1 MNASALVV
9 LFAAIGQVGGA
20 APAADPRSPAP
31 PAASA
36 APAAART
43 PAAAPAAGQGRSR
56 QLALDAVQLL
66 TDSLAPKADDEL
78 TGDPLSLTQA
88 LGQAIDPRNRAAVV
102 HAYWQLVAAT
112 ADYHNRRTEAHFL
125 AQLQAERGDSAAAAH
140 DPAAAAG
147 HPYQEAE
154 PPAEHQYQETD
165 PPFGNAAAAP
175 LQEGPPPA
183 EPEHA
188 AEPDPAAAPQ
198 HGEPEPADPAAAE
211 PASGEPRFSPP
222 ANNPSARRHQRNY
235 RAAPADGA
243 LEDPDRALL
252 AAALS
257 ASRARIQ
264 EALVVAVDAQH
275 QLAQYIRAPK
285 PVLASDAPHVGPYRT
300 EFRAVFA
307 GRPAPSEAWRLDRTL
322 PLRHRELLTRTAAV
336 IASEDAL
343 DSRLDSYRRG
353 ECPLAEV
360 LDALDLIVVERQGFV
375 GAVRRYND
383 DIGDYATLIA
393 PAGANEAS
401 LAALLIKPRTARI
414 PAGAPSATRPPA
426 GASVDADVV
435 VPEARHDGLEAGGVG
450 AASFNELIEPSGA
463 PAANPRSAP
472 AARPRRAAD
481 AAAAP
486 SAPRATAPPAA
497 RSAPARSNPAPAART
512 PAAAPPTPPA
522 AEPSADELQFDGPPD
537 VSIEPAAP
545 SETQPNNSHST
556 YRAKAS
562 ALDRTPAAEAAT
574 AAVLAE
580 TRLYADLAAEPDHRR
595 AQRLTARLA
604 GPAVA
609 TAADH
614 LAAGDAGVP
623 GADLLSFEPLSIEA
637 CLLAASEPR
646 TGANPNLTA
655 RRRDAVTSYWQ
666 CRQQAARVGICVE
679 RTHLLSALGPLV
691 LARRAA
697 SDGAA
702 NSLSWRAHTLAAQA
716 ECEQAITDLVVA
728 GWQLNV
734 ALAHP
739 LDRPWYTADN
749 APHAGRYL
757 TKFDELAPA
766 LTQSVAV
773 RQRADMIGQSYA
785 AVTARAEGVVE
796 ADRLRS
802 ALLADYAAG
811 RGSLAGVLHSLER
824 QTTDSLA
831 FLTDLTRY
839 NQAIADYALAV
850 VPIDLP
856 VATLAGALVM
866 KSDG

>member
-9 LFAAIGQVGGA
+9 LIAAVGQAGGA
-20 APAADPRSPAP
+20 APAVDRNSPAP
-31 PAASA
+31 PTAASA
-36 APAAART
+36 SRS
-43 PAAAPAAGQGRSR
+43 AAAPAASQGRSR

-78 TGDPLSLTQA
+78 AGDPLSLTQA
-88 LGQAIDPRNRAAVV
+88 LGAALQPGNRSAII
-102 HAYWQLVAAT
+102 HAYWQLVGAT

-125 AQLQAERGDSAAAAH
+125 AQLQAERGDSGAPPHA
-140 DPAAAAG
+140 PAATE

-154 PPAEHQYQETD
+154 PPFHAAPPAEPQYEESET
-165 PPFGNAAAAP
+165 PFENAADAP
-175 LQEGPPPA
+175 LQEGPPV
-183 EPEHA
+183 
-188 AEPDPAAAPQ
+188 AEPDPAADPDAAPL
-198 HGEPEPADPAAAE
+198 HGEPEPADPGAE
-211 PASGEPRFSPP
+211 PAAPPAGGEPRFAPP
-222 ANNPSARRHQRNY
+222 ANNPSARRRHQQNY

-243 LEDPDRALL
+243 LEDPDRAQL

-264 EALVVAVDAQH
+264 EALVAAVDAQH
-275 QLAQYIRAPK
+275 QLAQYLRAAG

-300 EFRAVFA
+300 EFRSVFA
-307 GRPAPSEAWRLDRTL
+307 GRPAPAEAWRLDRTL
-322 PLRHRELLTRTAAV
+322 PLRQREVLTRTAAV

-360 LDALDLIVVERQGFV
+360 LDALELTVVERQGFV
-375 GAVRRYND
+375 AAVRRYND

-401 LAALLIKPRTARI
+401 LAALLIKPRTTRI
-414 PAGAPSATRPPA
+414 PSGSPSTTRTPA
-426 GASVDADVV
+426 GDADVV
-435 VPEARHDGLEAGGVG
+435 VPEARRDGLDAGGVG
-450 AASFNELIEPSGA
+450 AASFNEPIAKPAS
-463 PAANPRSAP
+463 PAANPRSGPP
-472 AARPRRAAD
+472 ADPRRSAP

-486 SAPRATAPPAA
+486 
-497 RSAPARSNPAPAART
+497 RSTPARSNPAPAAAPRT
-512 PAAAPPTPPA
+512 APAAPPA
-522 AEPSADELQFDGPPD
+522 AEPSTDELQFDGPPD

-545 SETQPNNSHST
+545 TETQPNNSHST
-556 YRAKAS
+556 YRAATTAPGRDGS
-562 ALDRTPAAEAAT
+562 AEAAT

-580 TRLYADLAAEPDHRR
+580 TRLYADLAAEPEHRR

-604 GPAVA
+604 GPAVV
-609 TAADH
+609 TAADQ
-614 LAAGDAGVP
+614 LAAGDAGAA
-623 GADLLSFEPLSIEA
+623 GAAPLSFEPLSIEA
-637 CLLAASEPR
+637 CLQAASEPR

-697 SDGAA
+697 PDGAA
-702 NSLSWRAHTLAAQA
+702 NALSWRAHTLAAQA
-716 ECEQAITDLVVA
+716 ECEQAITDLIVA

-739 LDRPWYTADN
+739 LDRPWYMADS

-757 TKFDELAPA
+757 TKFNELAPA
-766 LTQSVAV
+766 LVQSVAV
-773 RQRADMIGQSYA
+773 RQRADMIPQAYA

-811 RGSLAGVLHSLER
+811 RGSLTGVLQSLER
-824 QTTDSLA
+824 QTTDSLS
-831 FLTDLTRY
+831 FLSDLTRY

-866 KSDG
+866 KSEG